1 MPRSAGG
8 GESPLSSCFT
18 ESRWLSMS
26 PAAQPS
32 SFWCEPSL
40 STPRGPIPRAL
51 DGPPSQDLK
60 GPHMTVYAEAS
71 PQQTSS
77 PVTRKSLPRK
87 AMYGLGLGNT
97 LEWYDWQIF
106 GLLAAFIGPQFFAP
120 GDPVSATLS
129 ALAVFAVGFA
139 VRPLGGVVLGMVA
152 DRIGRR
158 TVMLLSI
165 SMMAISTLVI
175 AVLPTY
181 EQIGVWAGIILL
193 ITRLVQGIS
202 TGIEAPL
209 STAYAVEL
217 SPPGRRVHELL
228 REHRHPAGLVDQL
241 LHQPFPGH
249 GSDGRLG
256 LAVAVLLR
264 RRTGC

>member
-1 MPRSAGG
+1 
-8 GESPLSSCFT
+8 
-18 ESRWLSMS
+18 
-26 PAAQPS
+26 
-32 SFWCEPSL
+32 
-40 STPRGPIPRAL
+40 
-51 DGPPSQDLK
+51 
-60 GPHMTVYAEAS
+60 MTVYAEAI
-71 PQQTSS
+71 QQKTPSAVS
-77 PVTRKSLPRK
+77 RK

-139 VRPLGGVVLGMVA
+139 VRPLGGVVLGVVA
-152 DRIGRR
+152 DRVGRR

-175 AVLPTY
+175 AICPTY
-181 EQIGVWAGIILL
+181 DQIGVWAGIILL

-209 STAYAVEL
+209 STAYAVDNGASIPVEM
-217 SPPGRRVHELL
+217 PCTRRVIS
-228 REHRHPAGLVDQL
+228 RMMPAQT
-241 LHQPFPGH
+241 PIC
-249 GSDGRLG
+249 S
-256 LAVAVLLR
+256 
-264 RRTGC
+264 